1 MNDLLLKTMSLITRM
16 QTHAELGQLD
26 DHMRRDIGLPPVA
39 RMRPERLW
47 RVFP

>member
-1 MNDLLLKTMSLITRM
+1 MNDLLLKTLSLIVRM
-16 QTHAELGQLD
+16 RARPMPGQLD

-39 RMRPERLW
+39 GARPERLW